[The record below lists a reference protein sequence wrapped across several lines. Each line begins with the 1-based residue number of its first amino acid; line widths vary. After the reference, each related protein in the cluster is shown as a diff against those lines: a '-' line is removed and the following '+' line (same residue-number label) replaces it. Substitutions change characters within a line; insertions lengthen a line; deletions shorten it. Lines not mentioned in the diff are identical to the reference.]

1 MLSRADNETL
11 TRVGPGIPMGDLFRG
26 FWLPALMPSE
36 LPSPDCPP
44 VGIRLVGEE
53 LGGRTVHLHPQEALL
68 QAARAFQTSP
78 AFAEYRRLRQAA
90 EHRIAR
96 LVQLG
101 IRQAR
106 YFGRAKTLFQ
116 LCMAAAAAN
125 LTLLAYGAA
134 HGSNDPGSA
143 HLFVVIVAVGLL
155 TSVHPAVSRSAPS
168 RASSSPWNPVSD
180 LGTLTRAA

>member
-116 LCMAAAAAN
+116 LCNGCGGGQSHLAGLPGCSRNQRPRLAASFCPHNGGGRALHLVDAGQ
-125 LTLLAYGAA
+125 LLEPYYLA
-134 HGSNDPGSA
+134 
-143 HLFVVIVAVGLL
+143 
-155 TSVHPAVSRSAPS
+155 
-168 RASSSPWNPVSD
+168 
-180 LGTLTRAA
+180 